1 MEAMTGKNLKIGDVL
16 KEQGYLSEEELQKAL
31 ELQKGQKG
39 KRLGEVLIE
48 QGYITENQMLQAMAA
63 KMDCQVISVDGL
75 SVDVEAVERIPRQLA
90 EKYCVLAVAA
100 VGNRLQ
106 VVINDPLNFYG
117 LEDVRQITGMELA
130 IFLSEKAPLEKAIHF
145 YYAEISAREAADKA
159 NRSLDQS
166 VEEMEVEEGE
176 DDTPII
182 NLLNSLIQRAYST
195 NASDIHIEPF
205 EDKTSVRMR
214 IDGTIVDYVT
224 LKKNVHNSLIARIK
238 ILAELDIA
246 ERRSPQDGHFK
257 VRQPDGYLNIRVSV
271 IPTVFG
277 EKAVLRLL
285 SNNARIDN
293 GSQFGMLDED
303 CQKLLLMLR
312 SPHGIIYLT
321 GPTGSGKT
329 TTLYLILEELA
340 KRNVNI
346 STIEDP
352 VEKNLPRVN
361 QMQVNLLA
369 GLTFETGL
377 RALLRQDPDIIM
389 IGEIRDGE
397 TAEIAVR
404 ASITG
409 HLVVSTLH
417 TNSTASSVARLEDMG
432 IESYLIADSLVGII
446 AQRLVRKLCD
456 CKMPKEASVA
466 EKEMLGLD
474 PDEPFTVYEPCGCKL
489 CNGTGYFGRLGIYEI
504 MKITPS
510 IKRLIS
516 RHADADEIKKQAISE
531 GMNTLKMAATNAV
544 KEGVTTIAEMVKA
557 TYEAEEDDS
566 QPNAKN
572 AGAAKK
578 PAASAATSVSP
589 AVSSSASMADD
600 NEIVEIELEQID

>member
-303 CQKLLLMLR
+303 YQKLLLMLR

-329 TTLYLILEELA
+329 TILYLILEELA

-389 IGEIRDGE
+389 VGE
-397 TAEIAVR
+397 TRDSETAAISVR
-404 ASITG
+404 AALTG
-409 HLVVSTLH
+409 HLVFSTLH
-417 TNSTASSVARLEDMG
+417 TNDAASSAIRLKDMG
-432 IESYLIADSLVGII
+432 LEPYLIANSMVGVV
-446 AQRLVRKLCD
+446 AQRLMRKVCTD
-456 CKMPKEASVA
+456 CSKLEEITPEEERLLGISLSYT
-466 EKEMLGLD
+466 EKPRMIRKA
-474 PDEPFTVYEPCGCKL
+474 CGCPA
-489 CNGTGYFGRLGIYEI
+489 CNHTGYRGRVAVHEI
-504 MKITPS
+504 LMIDREVR
-510 IKRLIS
+510 RLITEG
-516 RHADADEIKKQAISE
+516 APVEEIKEYAVRNQGMRTLKQAALHYLENGI
-531 GMNTLKMAATNAV
+531 
-544 KEGVTTIAEMVKA
+544 TTVEEVMKVAY
-557 TYEAEEDDS
+557 YEE
-566 QPNAKN
+566 
-572 AGAAKK
+572 
-578 PAASAATSVSP
+578 
-589 AVSSSASMADD
+589 
-600 NEIVEIELEQID
+600 